1 MKAGIVYV
9 LSNPSQPGLFKIGET
24 GDIEARV
31 KELSSGTSVA
41 APFKVEFTQLSYDCA
56 GDEQKVHYLL
66 KEYRYNTS
74 REFFR
79 LPLEQA
85 ITTVRQTVVGQRLEE
100 EEARKIAAQKVAAEE
115 AAQNAAAATAE
126 TKAKLA
132 KLEARRERERQIV
145 LDHKKKKE
153 EIKKRARF
161 DAAEIQR
168 AQRLNEALR
177 KIEKE
182 QETKDQKRVRI
193 ATTLI
198 IVIITAV
205 IYAASV

>member
-74 REFFR
+74 R
-79 LPLEQA
+79 
-85 ITTVRQTVVGQRLEE
+85 
-100 EEARKIAAQKVAAEE
+100 
-115 AAQNAAAATAE
+115 
-126 TKAKLA
+126 
-132 KLEARRERERQIV
+132 
-145 LDHKKKKE
+145 D
-153 EIKKRARF
+153 
-161 DAAEIQR
+161 
-168 AQRLNEALR
+168 LNP
-177 KIEKE
+177 KPHFPS
-182 QETKDQKRVRI
+182 VHSC
-193 ATTLI
+193 
-198 IVIITAV
+198 VILSKNSSIN
-205 IYAASV
+205 YLKSS